1 MVEVEEFE
9 NIATNTE
16 DMPAYEVAFEEVEED
31 LAESEEPQT
40 NFIEVDE
47 NPVPLAELFTASI
60 ATADLDKTEVLPEED
75 LAKTD
80 VLSEEEELAKTDILP
95 EDDEIA
101 KTDVLPEEDA

>member
-1 MVEVEEFE
+1 MEG
-9 NIATNTE
+9 
-16 DMPAYEVAFEEVEED
+16 MPAYEVAFEEVEED
-31 LAESEEPQT
+31 LAESKETQE

-60 ATADLDKTEVLPEED
+60 ATADLDKTEVLPEEE

-95 EDDEIA
+95 EDEEIA